1 MCNQSKLRNK
11 DTYLPC
17 GISQHTVSSDGP
29 PHFLELITSFNA
41 FFSSSFVLMLISVF
55 NFSMNG
61 HFAVATHSWF
71 NEQVPEKQIQ
81 QSKKFC

>member
-11 DTYLPC
+11 DIYLPC

-29 PHFLELITSFNA
+29 PHFLDLIKCLTASFNA

-71 NEQVPEKQIQ
+71 NEQVPEKQI
-81 QSKKFC
+81 